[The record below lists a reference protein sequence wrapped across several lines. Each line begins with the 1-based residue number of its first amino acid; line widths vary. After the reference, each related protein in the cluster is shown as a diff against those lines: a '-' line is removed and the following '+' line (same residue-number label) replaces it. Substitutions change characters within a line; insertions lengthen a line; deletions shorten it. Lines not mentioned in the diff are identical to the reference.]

1 MHSSAAKLS
10 SVQKACRIL
19 AELTNPGHHRL
30 STIVTNTLLNK
41 ATVFR
46 LLETLIDDG
55 FVQRDALDKTYSLGN
70 QALAAAAV
78 VGRHSWLPECAHASV
93 VRLAEVSEDS
103 ACLCIPCG
111 SDAVCIDR
119 EEGAYPLRA
128 NYVHIGRRL
137 PLGVGSAGLALLA
150 WLPEDEIEHMMERNR
165 EALGRF
171 PRLTAERIRKDA
183 KAARTRG
190 YALSANIVCE
200 GTGGIAVPIFD
211 AEQRPVAALG
221 ATAIAKRLVVRQ
233 DMLARLLHEEAAQIE
248 ACLRQR
254 QRPML
259 LTQARATTSE
269 MVHVRA

>member
-1 MHSSAAKLS
+1 MHSSTSNLS

-19 AELTNPGHHRL
+19 SELTNPGQHRL
-30 STIVTNTLLNK
+30 SSIVANTRLNK

-46 LLETLIDDG
+46 LMETLIDDG
-55 FVQRDALDKTYSLGN
+55 FVRRDSLDKTYSLGN
-70 QALAAAAV
+70 EALAAAAV
-78 VGRHSWLPECAHASV
+78 VGRRSPLPECSHPSV

-128 NYVHIGRRL
+128 NYLHIGRRL

-150 WLPEDEIEHMMERNR
+150 WLPEDEIDRMMERNR

-171 PRLTAERIRKDA
+171 PRLTAERIRNDA
-183 KAARTRG
+183 NAARARG

-211 AEQRPVAALG
+211 AEKRPVAALG
-221 ATAIAKRLVVRQ
+221 ATAIAKRLVSRQ
-233 DMLARLLHEEAAQIE
+233 DMLARLLHEEAAHIE
-248 ACLRQR
+248 ANLRQR
-254 QRPML
+254 PAL
-259 LTQARATTSE
+259 LTQGRSTTKE